1 MIRILF
7 NCFFTLLIFIFSA
20 AFTTQAQTRY
30 YVNASASGSGTGT
43 SWQDAFTSL
52 TDAITKS
59 VSGNEI
65 WVAKGTYVSAAT
77 AAGTFTLK
85 TGVKIYGGFAGNE
98 SLLSQRLVAGNG
110 LFTVNESI
118 LHGQGV
124 NYHVVTS
131 ANTNTTL
138 LDGFTI
144 TGGLSANATSNAL
157 SANYIGAGI
166 YVGSG
171 AAVFQ
176 NLWIK
181 ENSALNAGGAIYN
194 AGVSATFNNLLI
206 ENNNIRRPN
215 FGAGIYNAGTSAN
228 FERIRFKNNTGAS
241 SGGGFYNTANNVTL
255 TDVTFENHSVT
266 TNGAGVYNGGS
277 TFIINRASFI
287 GNVAGQRGAG
297 IYSVT
302 GTGIIISNSVFSQNV
317 ISTVNAGYLGAGIH
331 FASGSGNVYNSTL
344 SNNSIAY
351 AVDNVTSYGA
361 ALYSAVTTFNVYNS
375 IFWNNKRG
383 GEVLDQINVSP
394 RLGLYNNIV
403 QGGISNSENT
413 IIGDPEF
420 EDALNHNFRLKNG
433 SIAIDAG
440 TNAQVKFAEDYT
452 GAARTVNGVVDLGAY
467 EHPVGA
473 PASIILQPMAIGNIT
488 RGIPYHLQLT
498 TTGSGTATYQVI
510 DGNLPPGIQF
520 NTQTGLL
527 SGIAMVS
534 GDYTFVVRATKAGQT
549 TSRQYTMN
557 VNAAPARLHVWAAST
572 SGANSGTGWANA
584 YTRLQSALDLAKS
597 GDEIWVA
604 KGTYAPFQHIDSTF
618 NMVSGVKIYGGF
630 AGTETELTQR
640 VADAKGRYT
649 INESVLSGSNVNA
662 HVVSSTVALTIEST
676 LDGFTITAGSASSTS
691 SRGHGAG
698 IYITA
703 AAANGTYS
711 NLVIKNNNANIYGAG
726 MYNAST
732 GIRLR
737 NIAFENNV
745 VTTSNR
751 YGGGLYNSGANLDLY
766 DVTFK
771 GNQAVN
777 GGGMWNNA
785 AGVTI
790 AKTLF
795 EENAATTGGGLYST
809 GTISINQASF
819 INNSTISHGAGIY
832 GSGTITINNSVFS
845 TNRITAASSGT
856 VTNGAGMYFNGTATI
871 TNCTF
876 SNNKMNYILA
886 PGSATVGAGLYATPA
901 AVGIYNNIFWG
912 NKRGNDVAD
921 QIGGTATNLSNNLIQ
936 DGYVFGSDNLI
947 GDPEFENPLTHDL
960 RLKNGSVAI
969 DAGNNAH
976 VGTQHDLGG
985 NIRIINNV
993 VDLGAYEN
1001 PDANSGSLTIL
1012 PVTLP
1017 VSRRGA
1023 AYTQQLSTSA
1033 NAGAITWEHTAGTI
1047 PLGLLF
1053 DKQTGKLSGVPMQS
1067 GAFSFVI
1074 KAVQNGTMATRQYN
1088 LQVNE
1093 GAARWHVKG
1102 DAAGAN
1108 NGASWTHG
1116 LTKLQSAL
1124 GMARDGDEIWV
1135 AKGVYT
1141 PGLHA
1146 DSTFNMVSGVK
1157 LYGGFAGT
1165 ETLLSQRVAD
1175 ANGKFTSNNSE
1186 LHGSLINKRVVSST
1200 TLMSVE
1206 TLLDGFTISGAN
1218 TTVSSTYGGGI
1229 YIPAVAV
1236 NGTYKNL
1243 IIKDNTGSTRGAGMY
1258 NVATAIK
1265 LENVLF
1271 ENNTATISNRYGGGL
1286 YNGGAN
1292 TTLNNVIFRNN
1303 QAVQGGGMYNMGAN
1317 VSLNNVTFERNN
1329 ATSTGGGLINS
1340 GTGLILN
1347 NVVFENN
1354 ESGGIGGGITHSGTA
1369 TLTNVTFRSNHATT
1383 TGGGISSTGP
1393 LTIDRG
1399 SFIANTSVQHGGGIF
1414 IGGNVAS
1421 TFTNLAF
1428 SRNAV
1433 TSTAAYYG
1441 GGMYVGTGTNNIIN
1455 VTFSNN
1461 SVAQVAA
1468 NAGGGLYRA
1477 AGVVNIYN
1485 SILWGNKRGNAIPD
1499 QLNTGVNVVAN
1510 STIEEGYATGTAIL
1524 VGDPLFTDPDNDIL
1538 TLKTGSLAIDK
1549 GDNGALGTS
1558 QDLEGNPRIYNSI
1571 VDHGAY
1577 ENQGGASL
1585 KITPASLGSITRGAL
1600 VDIPLAVSG
1609 GKAPY
1614 TWSVLSG
1621 ELPLGLSL
1629 TPDGRIQGRV
1639 TRATPGGDTFV
1650 IAVSDATLIGSKQ
1663 YTIDA
1668 VPGPVRFYVKQ
1679 GASGQSTGASWK
1691 DAFPDLQPTLALAL
1705 AGDEIWVAKGTYLPG
1720 PDVASTFNMKSG
1732 VKWYGGFAG
1741 TENDLAERVADANKL
1756 YALNETILS
1765 GNNKS
1770 YHVVTNLEQ
1779 STNQTILDGFTITG
1793 GRTATGSSS
1802 IPYSGAGIYNGAGE
1816 AVFRNLSI
1824 RNNNAYYHGAG
1835 IYNAGPSTFE
1845 NIRLEK
1851 NIVAG
1856 GQGYGGGLYNRN
1868 AFAIIRNITFVENEA
1883 VYGGGMFNA
1892 IAELTT
1898 ENLSFLRNKAT
1909 TSGGGLYQNTGLLN
1923 LKRSTFDGNI
1933 SVGTGGGL
1941 TVATGLNAEDLV
1953 FKNNTSTS
1961 TGAGM
1966 MNSGTLTLNRTSFLG
1981 NTSANNGGGL
1991 YNSGSVRLD
2000 NVVFSRNKT
2009 TANSSSG
2016 FGAGMYHNAGTSVI
2030 SNTTFSNN
2038 TSAYT
2043 HATANA
2049 GAGLYYR
2056 TGSVSINN
2064 SIFWGNTRGNG
2075 LSDQIMGAAVV
2086 SNSIV
2091 ENGYAT
2097 GTKISIGNPMFTDA
2111 AVDNLRLKAG
2121 SPAIDVGDNAAS
2133 GTALDLAN
2141 SPRVVN
2147 GTVDLGAYEN
2157 QGGES
2162 LQITPATL
2170 PGTIRGT
2177 NTNIQFSATGG
2188 GTSLQWS
2195 VTSGTLPTGLS
2206 LGSGGLLSGRAM
2218 FPGSY
2223 TFVISV
2229 TDGEF
2234 AGAKQFNVVVSPAAT
2249 NIYVR
2254 EGASTGGKDGSSW
2267 TNAFTDLQL
2276 AIAQATAGDQIW
2288 VAKGSYSPGLLAT
2301 STFALKEN
2309 VKIYGGFAGTEENLG
2324 ARDTSLIHTI
2334 NKSILDGSQGVSSYH
2349 VVSSTTA
2356 VTAETIL
2363 DGFTISGGR
2372 TLTTT
2377 STSYPG
2383 VGDLSP
2389 NYYGA
2394 GIYTSL
2400 GRPIFNNLVI
2410 TGNTALY
2417 GGGAFVLS
2425 GLATFTNTKFI
2436 TNSTI
2441 GNLGR
2446 GAGIYNH
2453 TGGIN
2458 IDKVLFEGNEI
2469 SAGTSTYGAAIY
2481 NSGTATITNSTF
2493 KNNITNG
2500 TGYAYGGALYSN
2512 TSAAVKISNTNF
2524 IGNQALNGGAVYIH
2538 SGAPEFMDVIF
2549 RSNRSRAIGGA
2560 VISAGTPVFE
2570 RVYFIDN
2577 ESVQHA
2583 GALQTTGV
2591 AKLNNVVFSR
2601 NRIVS
2606 AATAGAYGGAMYAGT
2621 SATLTNVTFSNNS
2634 ISRTAAGGGALYRA
2648 AGTVAISNSIFW
2660 GNTRAEGLSDQ
2671 IQGVVTI
2678 DRSIVQNGFA
2688 TGTNIA
2694 IGNPLFTDASTD
2706 NLRLKGGSP
2715 GIDMGDNAKI
2725 TASVDVEG
2733 NPRIYNDVVDMG
2745 AFENQGTASLN
2756 ISPATLQ
2763 EFKRGDLI
2771 ELPFTVLPVAGDL
2784 VWNVTSGLLPPGV
2797 TLDSTGVLRGRA
2809 LEAGTFT
2816 FVVGVTDGLL
2826 VGRKQYTLVIN
2837 AAPTKLFVNAAAVS
2851 GRNDGSSWAHGYTD
2865 LKTAITKALAGDE
2878 IWVSKGIYSPGLLAT
2893 SWFTMKD
2900 GVKIYG
2906 GFAGTETTLT
2916 DRDMSGVHTLNE
2928 TILDGS
2934 QGVASRHVVFNNIAL
2949 SNTAL
2954 LDGFTISGGQGLAGA
2969 DSDNNRGAGI
2979 YNYASVNAVFSNL
2992 KVVNNK
2998 AERGA
3003 GIYNRGGASFEKILF
3018 EGNEANTI
3026 GGGFFNL
3033 SANITMTDVTF
3044 RGNTAKV
3051 NSGGL
3056 SQNGGI
3062 INIERASFIANTAG
3076 QQAGGMFNSSG
3087 TANLV
3092 NVIFSRNA
3100 VTTAGSGYYGGG
3112 MYSAATTNLNN
3123 VTFSNNTIAF
3133 THTATI
3139 GGAGLYRSAGVTTVN
3154 NAIFWGNT
3162 RANGVADQ
3170 LNAGQNVRNTIVQG
3184 GYATGVNIL
3193 IGDPL
3198 FTNAGQDDLQLK
3210 GGSPAIDAGDNSGTV
3225 TSTDLAGNPRITNE
3239 VIDLGAY
3246 ESLGGNGLKIQPAV
3260 FPSAM
3265 RGLDPDFQMTVTGG
3279 SGTYSWS
3286 LQSGT
3291 LPTGLVLTENGLITG
3306 RPTVPGAFTF
3316 VVSVTDG
3323 TFVGSKQFSVVI
3335 TDGPSRLYVRQAA
3348 TGNNNGS
3355 SWLHAFTDLQVALA
3369 QSKSGDEIWVAK
3381 GTYYTGPLASSY
3393 FTLKEGVKMYGGFSG
3408 SEESLSERNVD
3419 NIRSLNETILDG
3431 SQGTVSYHVV
3441 YNTAALTSATVLDGF
3456 SVQGGRAATN
3466 STGASYYGGGIY
3478 NTNGAA
3484 IFRQLWIKNNVAAY
3498 GGGLYHSGDATY
3510 TDIIFSNNQ
3519 SKGTNARGAA
3529 VYNVKGFK
3537 LTKGLFQNNTLVDIG
3552 SGTAYGAAIFN
3563 SGALTLNEVKFENNL
3578 ISNGQ
3583 GGAIYSN
3590 SGAIVDISTA
3600 EFTGNKATSGAAVY
3614 LTNGTSTFTDVSFID
3629 NKSTS
3634 TAGAMYAAG
3643 VVNINRASFINNTSG
3658 QHGGALW
3665 SSSTLKIDNSIF
3677 SRNSITAVAAYYGG
3691 AIYLSS
3697 GNAVINNTSF
3707 SNNSIGYNKG
3717 SASLNYGGA
3726 LYRSGG
3732 TATINNSI
3740 FWGNKRGNDI
3750 PDQLNSGNIVATS
3763 IVQGN
3768 YAEGTG
3774 IIIGDPLFE
3783 HAGADNL
3790 RLKAGSLA
3798 IDAGD
3803 NNWQVFDK
3811 DLSGNPRVVNE
3822 KVDLGAYEQDGTG
3835 RLLISPAVI
3844 SPIPR
3849 GTTMDLQLLATGN
3862 SAPVKWTLQTG
3873 KLPSGISFSEDGKLK
3888 GAPTAVGTYTFVI
3901 NATDGLLL
3909 SSKQYTVTVTNGAS
3923 RLFVQASATGE
3934 NNGSNWVHAFTDIQS
3949 ALELAGAGDE
3959 IWVAKGTYYP
3969 GPLATSTFR
3978 LKEGVK
3984 VYGGFAGTE
3993 AALSERNITDLRTVN
4008 ETILDGSQGI
4018 ASYHVVSNTLAL
4030 SDATVLDGFSIQG
4043 GSATLMS
4050 GNNYQGGGIY
4060 NSLGAVQF
4068 SNLWIKNNIGT
4079 YGGGLYH
4086 NGDAVYTNILF
4097 SNNQGKGTNA
4107 RGAAVYNAKG
4117 FKLNNGIF
4125 ENNKILES
4133 SSYPGYGA
4141 GIFSTGILDLSEVEF
4156 KNNTILNGQ
4165 GAAIYSNS
4173 SAIINIKKGAFT
4185 GNKATTGGALF
4196 IASGSPVLEDVTFS
4210 ENTATTGGAIYASG
4224 VLMLNRA
4231 SFIHNIALQHGGAIW
4246 SNSNLK
4252 IDNSIFSRN
4261 EVTSTGAYYGGAIY
4275 ISSNDVLI
4283 NNSSFSKNNIGYA
4296 KGTATLSYGGALY
4309 RNSGTVTIHNSILWG
4324 NTRMGT
4330 LADQLNAGVV
4340 VGNTI
4345 VQHDY
4350 ATGTDVK
4357 IGDPLFLDAAG
4368 DNLQLQGGSLA
4379 IDGGEN
4385 SWQAYDKDLAG
4396 GARIINNTI
4405 DLGAYEN
4412 ERTDRLVITPVTIEA
4427 LTRGTAVDLPFSHN
4441 GTNLP
4446 VTWSLQAGKLPPG
4459 VLMSADGKL
4468 TGVPNL
4474 VGTYTFVVGATDGSL
4489 SGNRQYKVTVQNGV
4503 GRMYV
4508 RQAATGADNGSDWAN
4523 AFKDLQTALNLA
4535 GAGDEIWVAK
4545 GTYYP
4550 GPLATSTFKLKEG
4563 LKMYGGFAG
4572 TETSIEQRDTSKI
4585 RTAHES
4591 ILDGSSGVA
4600 SYHVVYND
4608 AALTSAT
4615 VLDGFSIQGGGSV
4628 VNTSNNSVNYYG
4640 GGIYNSLGAVTFR
4653 NLWIKNNLGVYGAGL
4668 YHSGDAT
4675 YTDIIFSG
4683 NRSTGYYARGSAV
4696 YNVKGFKLN
4705 KGVFRS
4711 NRIIESSS
4719 YPGYGAAM
4727 FSTGLSELNDVRFED
4742 NTVTNGQGGA
4752 IYVNSGAITN
4762 LSNASFDGS
4771 KATNGGALYLANG
4784 TATLT
4789 NVTFSANS
4797 ATAAGGA
4804 IFAAGTLNIDRTS
4817 FLNNTAVQ
4825 HGGAIR
4831 SSATLNISNTIFS
4844 RNSVS
4849 STSAYYGGAV
4859 YVYSGTATLSNTTFS
4874 KNSIGYYKTG
4884 TVNYGGALYR
4894 NSGTLI
4900 LNNSILSGNSRGG
4913 GIADQLNLNI
4923 KASNTL
4929 IAGGYPTGLNIVNA
4943 DPAFVDADGDNLALT
4958 NCSPAINTGD
4968 NNLVIGGS
4976 LDRVGSPRLKSDV
4989 VDLGAMEYQ
4998 GDIISL
5004 TPATLPQVPRG
5015 AAYNQQLQG
5024 TGGNGNYSF
5033 KVISGKLPDGLSMD
5047 ASGLITGNPIVLG
5060 SYTFVVNISDGT
5072 LCGNRV
5078 YNMDVVA
5085 GTGVVRILVN
5095 QAATGGQNNG
5105 STWENAYLDLQNA
5118 LKVSLPGDQ
5127 IWVAKG
5133 TYSPGALVTSYFT
5146 LKEGV
5151 KLYGGFAA
5159 TESALSERDSLKI
5172 RTDNETILTGNN
5184 NSRHVIYNS
5193 VVLTAATVLDGFS
5206 ITGGRSVPTGT
5217 STSEAYIG
5225 AGIYNRTG
5233 AATFNQLW
5241 IKNNNSNTYG
5251 GGMYNGGTGQ
5261 LSNIIFENNGTLNSA
5276 GSYRYGGGLYNIG
5289 AATLR
5294 GLKFINNTAA
5304 YGGGMYQAT
5313 AAVTMNDVV
5322 FKDNKATLG
5331 GGFYSYSGK
5340 VTLNDAVFTGN
5351 TATQHGG
5358 GLYQWSSTLTI
5369 NGAKFSRNKVTG
5381 TAAYYGGAMYQ
5392 YTGTANL
5399 VNVTMSN
5406 NSIAY
5411 VNATQ
5416 NKYGGA
5422 IYRNAG
5428 TLNLH
5433 NSIVWGNNR
5442 GNGVLD
5448 ELNLNIKAV
5457 NTLICGGY
5465 AAGKV
5470 ILDADPMFN
5479 LSDEDD
5485 LSLSGC
5491 SPAINMGDNSL
5502 STAIVKDLSGQP
5514 RVKAEI
5520 VDLGAYEN
5528 QQDRIIVGPAILP
5541 EASRGVIYEHQL
5553 VSSGGSGRYTYAVSY
5568 GSLPDG
5574 LLLSPSGQITG
5585 RPVNVGLYTFNITAS
5600 DGTLCGNR
5608 LYTFEVKAGSGK
5620 VRIYV
5625 NQAATSGM
5633 NNSASWAHAFLD
5645 LQKGLSSAMAGDTIF
5660 VAKGTY
5666 TPGLKVNN
5674 YFTLKEGVKIYGGF
5688 AGTEKGLADRDSTAI
5703 MTTNETILS
5712 GANRSYH
5719 VVFNKLALTAETVLD
5734 GFTITGG
5741 KTAEGSSTADVYNG
5755 GGIYNALGKV
5765 TFRNLWIKNNTAYY
5779 SGGGIFN
5786 SGAATF
5792 HNITFENNTVT
5803 RFGGGLYNNA
5813 AADFRNIK
5821 FIGNKGSQGA
5831 GMYHITAAMEMKD
5844 VVFRN
5849 NAATAT
5855 GGAFYNA
5862 TNGKPTIIGGLFV
5875 GNTAAQHGGA
5885 IYHYSGTVNLTNVA
5899 FSRNRTTTNG
5909 YYAGAYYHY
5918 TGTTNLINATF
5929 SNNSSSYVNASS
5941 TTKYGGALYRNT
5953 GTVNV
5958 ANSIFWGN
5966 TRGNAVPDQL
5976 NAGILVSTSTV
5987 QNGYVT
5993 GTKIATKDPQLANA
6007 AADDLSLA
6015 PCSPV
6020 INMGDNTK
6028 IAGIATDLAGND
6040 RIKHNSVDLG
6050 AYEFQGVYLENA
6062 EQELP
6067 AADQWTGYSHQLQL
6081 TEAGPYTYFLSQG
6094 LLPDGLGI
6102 SSTGLISGEPTVA
6115 GDYEFTLAVQG
6126 ADVCGSLQVKMKV
6139 NPRLPY
6145 IIEILKPYPV
6155 PVKKDTGTP
6164 FEQLNLVTQVEVIMS
6179 DNSHAM
6185 FPVIWQPGNYD
6196 GNTEG
6201 IYDLTGII
6209 SVPDLEV
6216 NRNNLTATA
6225 KVAVITP
6232 IYPYIIA
6239 VAPLAPVKV
6248 LAGTPYADLLPLLPK
6263 QAEVTYDDGI
6273 TKEML
6278 NLTWNIGNYSP
6289 KLGVYRLYATLGIKE
6304 EHANPAGF
6312 EASVDVYAQ
6321 LNIIAVEDLAD
6332 VTVDLNTPAVNL
6344 PLPTSVRVTYHD
6356 QTTGYL
6362 NVDWDRTPYIQDKG
6376 GEYELT
6382 GSLQLKDL
6390 ISNTNLLSANNKVII
6405 RKNILS
6411 VQGTYVA
6418 STAFDTPFDEVELPE
6433 TVKVNFDDGSQD
6445 TVGVEW
6451 EPGSYN
6457 QQKSGD
6463 YILTGTLL
6471 HNEHIDNKSNVKA
6484 QLTLT
6489 VLPKPKNIVSI
6500 AQLDTVKVGYGT
6512 LLSAIPELSAAV
6524 KVNYDDGSTG
6534 TLDVLWD
6541 TEGYDSSVPGVYSFS
6556 GVPKLIPGIV
6566 NKDAITAEIN
6576 IQVTNKKIIKVQNP
6590 ERISVKYGT
6599 PTEDIPFPETV
6610 QVTYNDQ
6617 SAGTEGVV
6625 WSSTTYNAQLSGVY
6639 EFKGTL
6645 VSGDDIDNPDSLTAT
6660 ISVIVGPKP
6669 LEVVRV
6675 EESTALVP
6683 FGTSFNTAQPLLP
6696 AQVNVTFDNG
6706 TTGKLNVIWEEG
6718 DYIDDLPGVYKLQG
6732 ALQLPEDILNPSDI
6746 VPLLNVTVGKHL
6758 IASYTS
6764 PDTITVIFGTSP
6776 QAVTLP
6782 GQLNAQFEDG
6792 GNEDLEVNW
6801 DVSSYNG
6808 TTPGSYVLNGSFTLT
6823 DEVENP
6829 KPVSPTIV
6837 VVVSAKDKVIVSL
6850 ATDTVSVAFGTS
6862 IENITFPLTSKATL
6876 DDDTQMDVTVQDTS
6890 FKSALYNGDAA
6901 GVYLF
6906 EANIVVAQG
6915 ILNTNNLKAKVVVV
6929 VARKQIESIEAL
6941 PGISVDYNTD
6951 FDALTLPEAVRVT
6964 YNDGSEALLPVSWS
6978 KGSYNGTTSGSYT
6991 LPGTMVISDD
7001 ADNPK
7006 ELQPEI
7012 TVTVA
7017 DRIRKLVSITTDT
7030 IDVSYGTLLRDVTLP
7045 KTVTGLFDDGS
7056 TMQLNTRIW
7065 ENAEYDPTSPGK
7077 YEFSA
7082 ELEMPVL
7089 TENPDSLKAIINV
7102 IVAQRYIVAVADP
7115 LALTVPYGTTFGTLM
7130 LPDTVL
7136 VTYNN
7141 NEQEPLQVEWDGQT
7155 YNGMLAGDYLLPG
7168 RLIPGMPEE
7177 NKDNKSTAIKV
7188 TVLPKLLVL
7197 DSILVNTPLHFP
7209 YGTTE
7214 AQVLAKLGTALNAIF
7229 TDGSTGSVVV
7239 NWESPLFDG
7248 RNPGSYNFTG
7258 LLDMEGKA
7266 ENPEDITAKVAVIID
7281 NKNVIAV
7288 EKFADLI
7295 DVFGKPFSTLDLP
7308 STVMV
7313 TFDDQT
7319 TASLPVLW
7327 NEAAYDD
7334 SSLSPQL
7341 LHGEVQLTDDV
7352 GNASNL
7358 QAQIQ
7363 VTLWKDLLTVEE
7375 IAPVTVT
7382 YGTPFADL
7390 NLPSAVQVTYND
7402 GTKAFLNIDW
7412 DQAAYTAALIGELD
7426 LTGALAL
7433 SENTF
7438 NTTDQVAKVKIIIE
7452 KAAQSIN
7459 FPPIADKN
7467 YGDEPFA
7474 LIATVS
7480 SGLPLTFELLD
7491 GKLDLNGTLAT
7502 IEGAGNVVLKVSQA
7516 GNAFF
7521 APVEVQQSFKINK
7534 ALLSIFGD
7542 TLTRYFGKE
7551 NPKFTY
7557 QISGFKYGETDTT
7570 ARADGTLQGEPAFIT
7585 SAILSSPAG
7594 EYPVALSTGTLQAD
7608 NYEFTFAPGLLRV
7621 SNLNHTVSFET
7632 MGGTAL
7638 AALQVA
7644 DGTKLPMVSTTKAG
7658 MVFYTWFSDQ
7668 RMETVFDFNNAITES
7683 MTLYADWT
7691 IPSLPDSG
7699 GLSMRTIADYMLNL
7713 NELSAAERAA
7723 PFSLSLLN
7731 RNSHLT
7737 RKTAPFKLSDWYGY
7751 GPLKKALLNTGAV
7764 TLKNETEVSIAL
7776 TILNKGGA
7784 AITGSGV
7791 CWSTDPNP
7799 SIADTRVNVATQGD
7813 NHVLVGGLIVGVD
7826 YYVKAFAI
7834 NQAGVSY
7841 GNEVVFRINEDGSV
7855 EMIKK

>member
-1 MIRILF
+1 MIRILY
-7 NCFFTLLIFIFSA
+7 NCFFTLLIFVFSSSFQA
-20 AFTTQAQTRY
+20 QAQTRY
-30 YVNASASGSGTGT
+30 YVSASATGAGTGT
-43 SWQDAFTSL
+43 SWQDAFQTL
-52 TDAITKS
+52 TDAINKS
-59 VSGNEI
+59 ATGNEI

-77 AAGTFTLK
+77 TAGTFTLK

-98 SLLSQRLVAGNG
+98 SLLSQRLAAANG
-110 LFTVNESI
+110 LYTVNETI
-118 LHGQGV
+118 LHGQNI

-131 ANTNTTL
+131 ANNNTTL

-144 TGGLSANATSNAL
+144 TGGLSANSTSTSL
-157 SANYIGAGI
+157 SASYIGAGI
-166 YVGSG
+166 YVTSG

-181 ENSALNAGGAIYN
+181 ENTALNAGGAIYN
-194 AGVSATFNNLLI
+194 GGTSAAFKNLNV
-206 ENNNIRRPN
+206 ENNNILHVLH
-215 FGAGIYNAGTSAN
+215 GAGIYNVGASTT
-228 FERIRFKNNTGAS
+228 FEKVVFKNNTGAS
-241 SGGGFYNTANNVTL
+241 LGGGFNNTASNVTL
-255 TDVTFENHSVT
+255 TDVAFQNNSVT
-266 TNGAGVYNGGS
+266 VNGGGVYNTGS
-277 TFIINRASFI
+277 SLTIHRASFI
-287 GNVAGQRGAG
+287 GNTAGQRGAG

-302 GTGIIISNSVFSQNV
+302 GTGIVVSNSVFSQNA
-317 ISTVNAGYLGAGIH
+317 ITTANLAYLGAGIH
-331 FASGSGNVYNSTL
+331 FASGSGNIYNSTF
-344 SNNSIAY
+344 SNNTISY
-351 AVDNVTSYGA
+351 AVDNLSPYGA
-361 ALYSAVTTFNVYNS
+361 ALYSGVTTLNVYNS

-394 RLGLYNNIV
+394 KIGLYNNLI
-403 QGGISNSENT
+403 QGGIANSENT

-420 EDALNHNFRLKNG
+420 QDAINHNLRLKNG

-440 TNAQVKFAEDYT
+440 TNVQVKVAEDFA
-452 GAARTVNGVVDLGAY
+452 GNIRTVNGVVDLGAY
-467 EHPVGA
+467 EHPIGA
-473 PASIILQPMAIGNIT
+473 PASIILQPMAIGNVT
-488 RGIPYHLQLT
+488 RGITYRLQLT
-498 TTGSGTATYQVI
+498 TTGSGTASYQVI
-510 DGNLPPGIQF
+510 NGNLPPGIEL
-520 NTQTGLL
+520 NSQTGVL
-527 SGIAMVS
+527 SGIPMVS
-534 GDYTFVVRATKAGQT
+534 GDYTFVVRATKGGLT

-557 VNAAPARLHVWAAST
+557 VIAAPARLHVWAAST
-572 SGANSGTGWANA
+572 SGANSGTGWASA
-584 YTRLQSALDLAKS
+584 YIRLQSALDLAKS

-618 NMVSGVKIYGGF
+618 NTVSGVKIYGGF
-630 AGTETELTQR
+630 AGSETALGQR

-649 INESVLSGSNVNA
+649 INESILSGNNVNA
-662 HVVSSTVALTIEST
+662 HVVSSTVAQTLETT
-676 LDGFTITAGSASSTS
+676 LDGFTITAGAASSTS

-698 IYITA
+698 IYINS

-711 NLVIKNNNANIYGAG
+711 NLVVKNNSANIYGGG
-726 MYNAST
+726 MYNASA

-737 NIAFENNV
+737 NVSFENNV
-745 VTTSNR
+745 VTLTNR
-751 YGGGLYNSGANLDLY
+751 YGAGLYNAGANLDLN

-771 GNQAVN
+771 GNQAVL

-785 AGVTI
+785 AGVTVTR
-790 AKTLF
+790 TLF
-795 EENAATTGGGLYST
+795 EENSATTGGGLYST
-809 GTISINQASF
+809 GAININQSSF
-819 INNSTISHGAGIY
+819 INNATSSHGAGIY
-832 GSGTITINNSVFS
+832 GSGTIVINNSIFS
-845 TNRITAASSGT
+845 TNSITAPAAST
-856 VTNGAGMYFNGTATI
+856 VTNGAGMYFSGTATI

-876 SNNKMNYILA
+876 SNNTTNYTVA
-886 PGSATVGAGLYATPA
+886 GSTTVGAGLFAATTTIS
-901 AVGIYNNIFWG
+901 VYNSIFWG
-912 NKRGNDVAD
+912 NKRGNNAAD
-921 QIGGTATNLSNNLIQ
+921 QIGGVAIKLSNNLIQ
-936 DGYVFGSDNLI
+936 DGYVYGSDNLI

-969 DAGNNAH
+969 DAGSNTY
-976 VGTQHDLGG
+976 VGTPNDLAG
-985 NIRIINNV
+985 NIRIINNI

-1017 VSRRGA
+1017 VSRRGV
-1023 AYTQQLSTSA
+1023 AYTEQLSTSA

-1074 KAVQNGTMATRQYN
+1074 KAIQNGTMATRQYN

-1165 ETLLSQRVAD
+1165 ETVLSQRIAD
-1175 ANGKFTSNNSE
+1175 ADGKFTLNNSE
-1186 LHGSLINKRVVSST
+1186 LHGSLMNKRVVSST

-1218 TTVSSTYGGGI
+1218 TTVTGTYGGGI
-1229 YIPAVAV
+1229 YILAAAV

-1243 IIKDNTGSTRGAGMY
+1243 IIKNNTGSTRGAGMY
-1258 NVATAIK
+1258 NLATAIR
-1265 LENVLF
+1265 LENVHF
-1271 ENNTATISNRYGGGL
+1271 ENNTATLSNRYGGGL
-1286 YNGGAN
+1286 FNGGAN
-1292 TTLNNVIFRNN
+1292 AILKNVTFRDN
-1303 QAVQGGGMYNMGAN
+1303 QAVQGAGMYNSGVN
-1317 VSLNNVTFERNN
+1317 VILDNVTFEGNK

-1340 GTGLILN
+1340 ATGLVLN

-1369 TLTNVTFRSNHATT
+1369 SLTNVTFRSNRATT
-1383 TGGGISSTGP
+1383 TGGGISSTGA

-1414 IGGNVAS
+1414 MGGNVTS
-1421 TFTNLAF
+1421 TFTNVAF
-1428 SRNAV
+1428 SRNTV

-1441 GGMYVGTGTNNIIN
+1441 GGMYVGAGTNNIIN
-1455 VTFSNN
+1455 ATFSNN
-1461 SVAQVAA
+1461 SVAQVAT

-1485 SILWGNKRGNAIPD
+1485 SILWGNIRGNDVSD

-1510 STIEEGYATGTAIL
+1510 STIEEGYASGTSIL
-1524 VGDPLFTDPDNDIL
+1524 VGDPLFTDPANDIL
-1538 TLKTGSLAIDK
+1538 SLKTGSLAIDK
-1549 GDNGALGTS
+1549 GDNGAVATS

-1585 KITPASLGSITRGAL
+1585 KITPTSLGSITRGTL

-1621 ELPLGLSL
+1621 ELPLGLTL
-1629 TPDGRIQGRV
+1629 TAEGRIQGRV

-1679 GASGQSTGASWK
+1679 GATGKATGASWM
-1691 DAFPDLQPTLALAL
+1691 DAFPDLQPTLAYVL
-1705 AGDEIWVAKGTYLPG
+1705 AGDEIWVGKGTYLTG
-1720 PDVASTFNMKSG
+1720 PDVASTFTMKSG

-1741 TENDLAERVADANKL
+1741 TENDLTERLLDANKL

-1793 GRTATGSSS
+1793 GRTATGSSGIS
-1802 IPYSGAGIYNGAGE
+1802 YSGAGIYNGAGE
-1816 AVFRNLSI
+1816 AVFRNLFI

-1835 IYNAGPSTFE
+1835 IYNLGPSTFE

-1868 AFAIIRNITFVENEA
+1868 AFAIIRDITFLENEA
-1883 VYGGGMFNA
+1883 IYGGGMFNA
-1892 IAELTT
+1892 IADLTT
-1898 ENLSFLRNKAT
+1898 ENLSFLRNKAI
-1909 TSGGGLYQNTGLLN
+1909 TSGGGLYQNTGMLN
-1923 LKRSTFDGNI
+1923 LKRSTFDGNT

-1953 FKNNTSTS
+1953 FKNNSSTS
-1961 TGAGM
+1961 TGAGI
-1966 MNSGTLTLNRTSFLG
+1966 MNSGTLTLNRTSFLS
-1981 NTSANNGGGL
+1981 NTSANLGGGL
-1991 YNSGSVRLD
+1991 YNSGTVRLD

-2009 TANSSSG
+2009 TTNSTSG
-2016 FGAGMYHNAGTSVI
+2016 FGAGIYNYSGTSVI

-2043 HATANA
+2043 HATASA

-2075 LSDQIMGAAVV
+2075 LSDQIMGAVTVA
-2086 SNSIV
+2086 NSIV
-2091 ENGYAT
+2091 ENGYAS

-2111 AVDNLRLKAG
+2111 AVDNLRLKGG

-2141 SPRVVN
+2141 LPRVVN

-2162 LQITPATL
+2162 IQITPATL

-2177 NTNIQFSATGG
+2177 NTNIQFTATGG
-2188 GTSLQWS
+2188 GTSLEWS
-2195 VTSGTLPTGLS
+2195 ISSGTLPTGLS
-2206 LGSGGLLSGRAM
+2206 LRPDGLLSGRAM

-2229 TDGEF
+2229 KDGEL
-2234 AGAKQFNVVVSPAAT
+2234 AGAKQFNVVVSPAST

-2254 EGASTGGKDGSSW
+2254 EDASTGGKDGSSW
-2267 TNAFTDLQL
+2267 SNAFTDLQL
-2276 AIAQATAGDQIW
+2276 ALAQATAGDQIW

-2309 VKIYGGFAGTEENLG
+2309 VKIYGGFAGTEENLA
-2324 ARDTSLIHTI
+2324 ARDTSLVHTT

-2372 TLTTT
+2372 TLTTS
-2377 STSYPG
+2377 STSYPN
-2383 VGDLSP
+2383 VGDLNP

-2410 TGNTALY
+2410 TGNTALF

-2425 GLATFTNTKFI
+2425 GLATFSNTRFI
-2436 TNSTI
+2436 ANSTT

-2453 TGGIN
+2453 TAGIN

-2469 SAGTSTYGAAIY
+2469 SAGTSTYGAAIF
-2481 NSGTATITNSTF
+2481 NGGTALISNSTF

-2500 TGYAYGGALYSN
+2500 TGYAYGGAVYSN
-2512 TSAAVKISNTNF
+2512 TSSVVKISNTNF
-2524 IGNQALNGGAVYIH
+2524 LGNQALNGGAVYIQA
-2538 SGAPEFMDVIF
+2538 GAPEFTDVTF
-2549 RSNRSRAIGGA
+2549 KSNRSRAIGGA

-2601 NRIVS
+2601 NRVVS

-2660 GNTRAEGLSDQ
+2660 GNTRADGLPDQ

-2688 TGTNIA
+2688 SGTNIA
-2694 IGNPLFTDASTD
+2694 IGNPLFTDPTTD

-2715 GIDMGDNAKI
+2715 GIDMGDNAKV

-2756 ISPATLQ
+2756 ISPASLQ
-2763 EFKRGDLI
+2763 AYSRGDLLKI
-2771 ELPFTVLPVAGDL
+2771 PLTVSPVTSNL
-2784 VWNVTSGLLPPGV
+2784 LWNVTSGQLPSGV
-2797 TLDSTGVLRGRA
+2797 SLDSTGLIVGRP
-2809 LEAGTFT
+2809 LEVGTFT
-2816 FVVGVTDGLL
+2816 FVAGVTDGSL
-2826 VGRKQYTLVIN
+2826 VGRRQYTLVIN
-2837 AAPTKLFVNAAAVS
+2837 AAATKLFVNAAATS
-2851 GRNDGSSWAHGYTD
+2851 GRNDGSNWVHGYTD
-2865 LKTAITKALAGDE
+2865 LKVAVTKALSGDE
-2878 IWVSKGIYSPGLLAT
+2878 IWVAKGSYSPGLLTT

-2906 GFAGTETTLT
+2906 GFAGTETALN
-2916 DRDMSGVHTLNE
+2916 DRNMSTIHTTNE
-2928 TILDGS
+2928 TVLDGS
-2934 QGVASRHVVFNNIAL
+2934 QGVASRHVVFNNIPL
-2949 SNTAL
+2949 SNTTL

-2979 YNYASVNAVFSNL
+2979 YNYASVKALFSNL

-3003 GIYNRGGASFEKILF
+3003 GIYNMGAATFEKILF
-3018 EGNEANTI
+3018 EGNAANTI

-3033 SANITMTDVTF
+3033 NANITMTDVIF
-3044 RGNTAKV
+3044 RGNSANL

-3062 INIERASFIANTAG
+3062 MNLERASFIANTAG
-3076 QQAGGMFNSSG
+3076 QQAGGMHNSSG
-3087 TANLV
+3087 TANLT
-3092 NVIFSRNA
+3092 NVVFSRNA

-3112 MYSAATTNLNN
+3112 MYSAATTTLNN
-3123 VTFSNNTIAF
+3123 VSFSNNKIAF
-3133 THTATI
+3133 AHTGTS

-3154 NAIFWGNT
+3154 NAVFWGNT

-3170 LNAGQNVRNTIVQG
+3170 LNAGQNVRNSIVQG

-3198 FTNAGQDDLQLK
+3198 FTNAEQDDLQLK
-3210 GGSPAIDAGDNSGTV
+3210 GGSPAIDAGDNSGNIA
-3225 TSTDLAGNPRITNE
+3225 STDLAGNPRITNE

-3260 FPSAM
+3260 FPSAL

-3291 LPTGLVLTENGLITG
+3291 LPTGMVLTEKGLITG
-3306 RPTVPGAFTF
+3306 RPTVAGPFTF

-3323 TFVGSKQFSVVI
+3323 VLVGSKQFSVVI

-3355 SWLHAFTDLQVALA
+3355 SWVHAFSDLQAALS

-3408 SEESLSERNVD
+3408 SEETLGERNID

-3441 YNTAALTSATVLDGF
+3441 YNTAALSNATVLDGF
-3456 SVQGGRAATN
+3456 SIQGGKAAIN

-3484 IFRQLWIKNNVAAY
+3484 VFRQLWIKNNVAAY
-3498 GGGLYHSGDATY
+3498 GAGLYHSGDAEY
-3510 TDIIFSNNQ
+3510 TDIIFSSNQ

-3537 LTKGLFQNNTLVDIG
+3537 LTRGIFQNNSLVDIG

-3563 SGALTLNEVKFENNL
+3563 SGALTLNDVKFEKNL

-3590 SGAIVDISTA
+3590 SGAVIDLSKA
-3600 EFTGNKATSGAAVY
+3600 EFTGNKATSGAAVF
-3614 LTNGTSTFTDVSFID
+3614 LANGTSTFTDVLFS
-3629 NKSTS
+3629 NNTASS
-3634 TAGAMYAAG
+3634 TAGAVYAAG
-3643 VVNINRASFINNTSG
+3643 ILNINKASFINNTSG
-3658 QHGGALW
+3658 QHGGAIW
-3665 SSSTLKIDNSIF
+3665 SASTLKIDNSIF
-3677 SRNSITAVAAYYGG
+3677 SRNTVTSVSGYYGG

-3707 SNNSIGYNKG
+3707 SNNSIAYNKG
-3717 SASLNYGGA
+3717 SAGLSYGGA

-3732 TATINNSI
+3732 TTTINNSI
-3740 FWGNKRGNDI
+3740 FWGNKRGNDV
-3750 PDQLNSGNIVATS
+3750 PDQLNAANIVATS

-3768 YAEGTG
+3768 YPEGTG

-3783 HAGADNL
+3783 NAAVDNL
-3790 RLKAGSLA
+3790 HLKAGSLA

-3811 DLSGNPRVVNE
+3811 DLSGNTRIINE

-3835 RLLISPAVI
+3835 RLLISPAAI
-3844 SPIPR
+3844 NPIPR

-3888 GAPTAVGTYTFVI
+3888 GVPTAVGTYTFVI

-3934 NNGSNWVHAFTDIQS
+3934 NNGSNWINAFTDIQS

-3969 GPLATSTFR
+3969 GPLATSTYK

-3984 VYGGFAGTE
+3984 IYGGFAGTE
-3993 AALSERNITDLRTVN
+3993 AALSERNSTDLRTVN
-4008 ETILDGSQGI
+4008 ETILDGSQGV

-4068 SNLWIKNNIGT
+4068 SNLWIKNNIAT

-4097 SNNQGKGTNA
+4097 SNNQGKGTNS

-4125 ENNKILES
+4125 ENNKILET

-4141 GIFSTGILDLSEVEF
+4141 GIFTTGLLDLFEVEF

-4173 SAIINIKKGAFT
+4173 SAIINIKKGVFT

-4196 IASGSPVLEDVTFS
+4196 IASGTPVLEDVTFS
-4210 ENTATTGGAIYASG
+4210 DNTATTGGAIYASG
-4224 VLMLNRA
+4224 VLMLNRT
-4231 SFIHNIALQHGGAIW
+4231 SFLHNTALQHGGAIW

-4283 NNSSFSKNNIGYA
+4283 SNSTFSKNNIGYA
-4296 KGTATLSYGGALY
+4296 NGTATLSYGGALY

-4324 NTRMGT
+4324 NSRMGT
-4330 LADQLNAGVV
+4330 LADQLNAGAI

-4350 ATGTDVK
+4350 ASGTDVK
-4357 IGDPLFLDAAG
+4357 IGDPLFLDAAA

-4396 GARIINNTI
+4396 STRIVNNTI
-4405 DLGAYEN
+4405 DLGAYESSG
-4412 ERTDRLVITPVTIEA
+4412 TDRLVINPGTIEA
-4427 LTRGTAVDLPFSHN
+4427 LTRGTALNLSFN
-4441 GTNLP
+4441 YTGTNLP

-4459 VLMSADGKL
+4459 VLLSSDGKL
-4468 TGVPNL
+4468 TGVPNIT
-4474 VGTYTFVVGATDGSL
+4474 GIYTFVVGATDGNL
-4489 SGNRQYKVTVQNGV
+4489 SGNRQFKVTVQNGV
-4503 GRMYV
+4503 GRMFV
-4508 RQAATGADNGSDWAN
+4508 RQAATGADNGSDWTN
-4523 AFKDLQTALNLA
+4523 AFKDLQSAMNLA
-4535 GAGDEIWVAK
+4535 TAGDEIWVAK
-4545 GTYYP
+4545 GIYYT

-4572 TETSIEQRDTSKI
+4572 TETTIEQRDSLKI
-4585 RTAHES
+4585 RSENES
-4591 ILDGSSGVA
+4591 ILDGSQGIA

-4608 AALTSAT
+4608 AALSSAT
-4615 VLDGFSIQGGGSV
+4615 VMDGFSIQGGGSV

-4640 GGIYNSLGAVTFR
+4640 GGIYNALGAAIFR

-4668 YHSGDAT
+4668 YHNGDAT
-4675 YTDIIFSG
+4675 YTDVIFSG

-4705 KGVFRS
+4705 KGVFKS
-4711 NRIIESSS
+4711 NRIIETSS

-4727 FSTGLSELNDVRFED
+4727 FSTGLADLTDVKFED

-4752 IYVNSGAITN
+4752 IYVSSNAITN
-4762 LSNASFDGS
+4762 LTNSSFDGS

-4789 NVTFSANS
+4789 NVTFRANS

-4804 IFAAGTLNIDRTS
+4804 IFAAGILNIDRVS

-4849 STSAYYGGAV
+4849 STSTYYGGAI
-4859 YVYSGTATLSNTTFS
+4859 YVYSGTATISNTSFS
-4874 KNSIGYYKTG
+4874 RNSIGYYRAG

-4894 NSGTLI
+4894 NSGSLI
-4900 LNNSILSGNSRGG
+4900 LQNSILWGNTRGSGM
-4913 GIADQLNLNI
+4913 ADQMNLNI
-4923 KASNTL
+4923 KASNVL
-4929 IAGGYPTGLNIVNA
+4929 IGGGYPSGLNIVDA
-4943 DPAFVDADGDNLALT
+4943 DPGFVDADADNLALA

-4976 LDRVGSPRLKSDV
+4976 LDRPGNTRIKSGV
-4989 VDLGAMEYQ
+4989 VDLGAIEYQ
-4998 GDIISL
+4998 GEVISL

-5015 AAYNQQLQG
+5015 AAFNQQLQG

-5060 SYTFVVNISDGT
+5060 SYTFVVNIADGT

-5133 TYSPGALVTSYFT
+5133 TYSPGALVTSYFI

-5184 NSRHVIYNS
+5184 SSRHVIYNS
-5193 VVLTAATVLDGFS
+5193 VALTAATVLDGFS
-5206 ITGGRSVPTGT
+5206 ISGGRSVPTGT

-5313 AAVTMNDVV
+5313 VAVTMNDVV

-5369 NGAKFSRNKVTG
+5369 NGATFSRNKVTG

-5392 YTGTANL
+5392 YTGTATL

-5442 GNGVLD
+5442 GNGVTD
-5448 ELNLNIKAV
+5448 EVNLNIKAV
-5457 NTLICGGY
+5457 NTLIRGGY
-5465 AAGKV
+5465 TAGKV
-5470 ILDADPMFN
+5470 ILDEDPLFN

-5553 VSSGGSGRYTYAVSY
+5553 VSSGGSGSYTYAVSY

-5574 LLLSPSGQITG
+5574 LLLSPSGQLTG

-5608 LYTFEVKAGSGK
+5608 LYTFEVKAGTGK

-5625 NQAATSGM
+5625 NHAATSGM

-5688 AGTEKGLADRDSTAI
+5688 AGTEKDLADRDSTAI
-5703 MTTNETILS
+5703 MTTNETILN

-5741 KTAEGSSTADVYNG
+5741 KTAEGSSTADIYNG

-5765 TFRNLWIKNNTAYY
+5765 VFKNLWVKDNTAYY

-5821 FIGNKGSQGA
+5821 FISNKGSLGA
-5831 GMYHITAAMEMKD
+5831 GMYHITAAMQMKD

-5862 TNGKPTIIGGLFV
+5862 TNGKPTITGGLFV

-5885 IYHYSGTVNLTNVA
+5885 IYHFSGTFNLTNVA
-5899 FSRNRTTTNG
+5899 FSRNRTTTSG
-5909 YYAGAYYHY
+5909 YHAGAYYQY
-5918 TGTTNLINATF
+5918 TGTTNIINATF
-5929 SNNSSSYVNASS
+5929 SNNSSSYVNTSV
-5941 TTKYGGALYRNT
+5941 TTRYGGALHRNT

-5976 NAGILVSTSTV
+5976 NAGILVTTSTI

-5993 GTKIATKDPQLANA
+5993 GTKIGTKDPQLANA

-6015 PCSPV
+6015 PCSPG
-6020 INMGDNTK
+6020 INMGDDTK
-6028 IAGIATDLAGND
+6028 IAGIAKDLAGND

-6050 AYEFQGVYLENA
+6050 AYEFQGIYLDNA

-6067 AADQWTGYSHQLQL
+6067 AADQWTSYSHQLQL
-6081 TEAGPYTYFLSQG
+6081 TEPGPYTYFLSQG
-6094 LLPDGLGI
+6094 LLPDGLGL

-6126 ADVCGSLQVKMKV
+6126 ADVCGSLKVKMKV
-6139 NPRLPY
+6139 NPRLAY

-6155 PVKKDTGTP
+6155 PVKKETGTP

-6185 FPVIWQPGNYD
+6185 YPVTWQPGNYD

-6201 IYDLTGII
+6201 VYDLKGVII
-6209 SVPDLEV
+6209 VPDQEV
-6216 NRNNLTATA
+6216 NRNNLTANA

-6248 LAGTPYADLLPLLPK
+6248 LAGTAYADLLPLLPK

-6273 TKEML
+6273 TKELL

-6312 EASVDVYAQ
+6312 EANVDVYSQ
-6321 LNIIAVEDLAD
+6321 LNIIAVDDLAD
-6332 VTVDLNTPAVNL
+6332 LTVDLNTPAANL
-6344 PLPTSVRVTYHD
+6344 PLPASIRVTYHD

-6362 NVDWDRTPYIQDKG
+6362 NVNWDRTPYIQHKG
-6376 GEYELT
+6376 GEYELI

-6390 ISNTNLLSANNKVII
+6390 VSNTNLLSANNKVII

-6411 VQGTYVA
+6411 VQGTYAAV
-6418 STAFDTPFDEVELPE
+6418 TPFDTPFDEVELP
-6433 TVKVNFDDGSQD
+6433 VAVRVNFDDGSQD
-6445 TVGVEW
+6445 SVGVEW

-6457 QQKSGD
+6457 QLKSGN

-6471 HNEHIDNKSNVKA
+6471 HNESIDNQSNVKG

-6500 AQLDTVKVGYGT
+6500 AQLDTVKVSYGT
-6512 LLSAIPELSAAV
+6512 LLSAIPELSATV
-6524 KVNYDDGSTG
+6524 KVDYDDGSTG
-6534 TLDVLWD
+6534 NLEVLWD
-6541 TEGYDSSVPGVYSFS
+6541 TKGYDSSVPGVYSFS

-6590 ERISVKYGT
+6590 VGISVKYAT
-6599 PTEDIPFPETV
+6599 PMEDIPFPEIV

-6617 SAGTEGVV
+6617 SAGSEGVI

-6645 VSGDDIDNPDSLTAT
+6645 VSGDEIDNPDGLLAT
-6660 ISVIVGPKP
+6660 ISVTVGPKP
-6669 LEVVRV
+6669 LEVTGV

-6683 FGTSFNTAQPLLP
+6683 FGTSFTDAQPLLP

-6706 TTGKLNVIWEEG
+6706 TTGKLNVVWEEG
-6718 DYIDDLPGVYKLQG
+6718 DYISDLPGVYKLQG
-6732 ALQLPEDILNPSDI
+6732 ALQLPEDVLNPNGI
-6746 VPLLNVTVGKHL
+6746 VALLNVTLGKHL
-6758 IASYTS
+6758 IASYTK

-6801 DVSSYNG
+6801 DLSSYNG
-6808 TTPGSYVLNGSFTLT
+6808 SISGSYMLNGSFTLT

-6829 KPVSPTIV
+6829 KPVSPSIV
-6837 VVVSAKDKVIVSL
+6837 VVVSARDKVIVSIS
-6850 ATDTVSVAFGTS
+6850 TDTIGVAFGTP
-6862 IENITFPLTSKATL
+6862 IEKIAFPSTGKATL
-6876 DDDTQMDVTVQDTS
+6876 DDNTQINVSVQDTS

-6901 GVYLF
+6901 GSYLF
-6906 EANIVVAQG
+6906 EADIVVPQG
-6915 ILNTNNLKAKVVVV
+6915 ILNTNNLNAKVVVV
-6929 VARKQIESIEAL
+6929 VARKQIETIDAL

-6951 FDALTLPEAVRVT
+6951 FNALTLPEAVRVT
-6964 YNDGSEALLPVSWS
+6964 YNDGSEALIAVSWS

-7001 ADNPK
+7001 AENPK
-7006 ELQPEI
+7006 GLQPEI

-7017 DRIRKLVSITTDT
+7017 DRIRKLVSIATDT
-7030 IDVSYGTLLRDVTLP
+7030 IKVSYGTQRADVNFP
-7045 KTVTGLFDDGS
+7045 KTVSGLFDDGS
-7056 TMQLNTRIW
+7056 TMQLSAKTW
-7065 ENAEYDPTSPGK
+7065 ENADFDPTTPGT
-7077 YEFSA
+7077 YAFRA

-7089 TENPDSLKAIINV
+7089 TENPDSLKATFNV
-7102 IVAQRYIVAVADP
+7102 NVAHRYIVSVADP
-7115 LALTVPYGTTFGTLM
+7115 LALTIPYGTTFGTLM
-7130 LPDTVL
+7130 LPDTVV

-7155 YNGMLAGDYLLPG
+7155 YNGMLAGDYILPG
-7168 RLIPGMPEE
+7168 RLISGMQDE
-7177 NKDNKSTAIKV
+7177 NKDNKSTAIRI

-7214 AQVLAKLGTALNAIF
+7214 AQVLAKLGTSLNAIF
-7229 TDGSTGSVVV
+7229 TDGSSGSVVV
-7239 NWESPLFDG
+7239 KWESPLFNG
-7248 RNPGSYNFTG
+7248 RNPGSFNFTG

-7266 ENPEDITAKVAVIID
+7266 ENPSDITANVEVIID
-7281 NKNVIAV
+7281 NKNVIAL
-7288 EKFADLI
+7288 EKLANLI

-7308 STVMV
+7308 STVLV

-7327 NEAAYDD
+7327 VEADYNDR
-7334 SSLSPQL
+7334 SLSPQL
-7341 LHGEVQLTDDV
+7341 LHGAVQLIDDV

-7358 QAQIQ
+7358 QAQVQ

-7375 IAPVTVT
+7375 IAPITVK
-7382 YGTPFADL
+7382 YGTPFSAIDL
-7390 NLPSAVQVTYND
+7390 PNAVEVTYND
-7402 GTKAFLNIDW
+7402 GTKAILNIGW
-7412 DQAAYTAALIGELD
+7412 DQAAYLAAGVGELD
-7426 LTGALAL
+7426 LTGALTL

-7438 NTTDQVAKVKIIIE
+7438 NTTDQIAKVKIIIE

-7474 LIATVS
+7474 LIATAS

-7491 GKLDLNGTLAT
+7491 GKLDLNGILAT
-7502 IEGAGNVVLKVSQA
+7502 IKGAGNVVLKVSQA

-7521 APVEVQQSFKINK
+7521 APVEAQQSFKINK
-7534 ALLSIFGD
+7534 AVLALSGD
-7542 TLTRYFGKE
+7542 TLTRYFAKE

-7570 ARADGTLQGEPAFIT
+7570 ARADGTLQGEPAFNT
-7585 SAILSSPAG
+7585 SAVLSSPAG
-7594 EYPVALSTGTLQAD
+7594 EYPIALSTGTLQAD
-7608 NYEFTFAPGLLRV
+7608 NYDFTFSAGLLSV
-7621 SNLNHTVSFET
+7621 KNLNHTVNFET
-7632 MGGTAL
+7632 MGGASL
-7638 AALQVA
+7638 ASVQVA
-7644 DGTKLPMVSTTKAG
+7644 DGTKLPVVNTTKAG

-7668 RMETVFDFNNAITES
+7668 RMETVFDFNTEITQS

-7691 IPSLPDSG
+7691 IASLPDSG

-7713 NELSAAERAA
+7713 SELSAAERAA

-7731 RNSHLT
+7731 RNSHLI

-7751 GPLKKALLNTGAV
+7751 GPLKKALLSTGAV
-7764 TLKNETEVSIAL
+7764 TLKNETEVSIAM
-7776 TILNKGGA
+7776 TILHKGGA
-7784 AITGSGV
+7784 ALTGSGV

-7799 SIADTRVNVATQGD
+7799 SIADTRVNVASLGD
-7813 NHVLVGGLIVGVD
+7813 SYVLVGGLIVGVE
-7826 YYVKAFAI
+7826 YHVKAFAI